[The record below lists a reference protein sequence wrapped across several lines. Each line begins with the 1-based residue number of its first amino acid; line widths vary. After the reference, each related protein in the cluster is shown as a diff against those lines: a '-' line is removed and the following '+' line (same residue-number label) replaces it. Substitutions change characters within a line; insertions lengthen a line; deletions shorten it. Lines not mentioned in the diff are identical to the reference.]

1 MTDRP
6 VSAPTNKGSS
16 ASAVPTA
23 DGPLLLRSANDGK
36 AAAMLHGIGLRLA
49 AELQKHLRQMG
60 AAQCHVS
67 AKPIDAVTSHGWQ
80 EASDSHLLW
89 QFSHEGRSTL
99 VALAMEPAQLRQ
111 LVDIFYG
118 GTGARVLMSKEL
130 SFAEDRFAN
139 RYGDELAKL
148 LAFAWRDAAPSA
160 APLTARFMAAR
171 NPLAADGDS
180 GVLVQPLVL
189 SGTPF
194 GNATLLLACH
204 ADSMNDSMAAADAPS
219 EPALPPMDRRWMQAL
234 HAALGNV
241 SLPVASVLARPEIS
255 VGRMLTL
262 AVGDIIPFSLPR
274 QVPVI
279 VAGRTVA
286 TGTLGEV
293 DGRVAIN
300 IENLRQRNI

>member
-1 MTDRP
+1 MR
-6 VSAPTNKGSS
+6 ASS
-16 ASAVPTA
+16 PPDAGAAATAVPAA
-23 DGPLLLRSANDGK
+23 DCPLLLRSANDGK
-36 AAAMLHGIGLRLA
+36 AASMLHGIGLRLA
-49 AELQKHLRQMG
+49 AELQKHVRQMG
-60 AAQCHVS
+60 ATQCHVT
-67 AKPIDAVTSHGWQ
+67 AKPVEVVTSFGWE
-80 EASDSHLLW
+80 EAADDHLLW
-89 QFSHEGRSTL
+89 QFSHHGRSMP
-99 VALAMEPAQLRQ
+99 VALAMAPDLLRQ

-118 GTGARVLMSKEL
+118 GTGARVPMSKEL

-148 LAFAWRDAAPSA
+148 LAFAWRDAAQSA
-160 APLTARFMAAR
+160 APLAARFMVAR
-171 NPLAADGDS
+171 NPLAAGGDS

-194 GNATLLLACH
+194 GNASVLLACH
-204 ADSMNDSMAAADAPS
+204 AASMTDGTAAADAPS
-219 EPALPPMDRRWMQAL
+219 EPALPPMDRRWMHAL

-241 SLPVASVLARPEIS
+241 ALPVSSVLARPEIS
-255 VGRMLTL
+255 VSHMLTL
-262 AVGDIIPFSLPR
+262 AVGDIIPITLPR
-274 QVPVI
+274 QVPVV